1 MRRRAA
7 LIQPLLLA
15 SLLAETALSKELMR
29 SRCSACEAVATELQ
43 EWFYPT
49 EDTSL
54 QGQDP
59 EYARAK
65 RKEAEDKPPPPPIV
79 WQPLPSGIGA
89 LKTVELLE
97 GLCSKVEVY
106 ELMGRSTQD
115 TETEVSP
122 DMDKMTWQRAD
133 PDNMAHKV
141 NVRIGLVSPSLAP
154 ESAACPPPRPQLK
167 SRALR
172 GLRSA
177 WRSRP
182 TATTCWC
189 APPSPR

>member
-1 MRRRAA
+1 MPSRGV
-7 LIQPLLLA
+7 LLQPLLLA

-141 NVRIGLVSPSLAP
+141 NVRIGLVSAKPGSRASSLPSAP
-154 ESAACPPPRPQLK
+154 SAAEKQ
-167 SRALR
+167 
-172 GLRSA
+172 GLA
-177 WRSRP
+177 W
-182 TATTCWC
+182 A
-189 APPSPR
+189 

>member
-1 MRRRAA
+1 M
-7 LIQPLLLA
+7 
-15 SLLAETALSKELMR
+15 
-29 SRCSACEAVATELQ
+29 
-43 EWFYPT
+43 
-49 EDTSL
+49 
-54 QGQDP
+54 
-59 EYARAK
+59 
-65 RKEAEDKPPPPPIV
+65 
-79 WQPLPSGIGA
+79 
-89 LKTVELLE
+89 ELLE

-141 NVRIGLVSPSLAP
+141 NVRIGLVSPKPASSLP
-154 ESAACPPPRPQLK
+154 SARPQLK

>member
-1 MRRRAA
+1 MPSRAA
-7 LIQPLLLA
+7 LLQPLLLA

-141 NVRIGLVSPSLAP
+141 NVRIGLVSPKPGSRASSLPSAP
-154 ESAACPPPRPQLK
+154 SAAEKQ
-167 SRALR
+167 
-172 GLRSA
+172 GLA
-177 WRSRP
+177 W
-182 TATTCWC
+182 A
-189 APPSPR
+189 